1 MKIFGRK
8 ERKIA
13 NLEAKVKNRDILT
26 EDQCRLIDNLK
37 SIINSLEDDLKSS
50 KEVSYELLKKLEDKS
65 KAKRGRKAKEVIT
78 DKNNQ

>member
-13 NLEAKVKNRDILT
+13 NLEAKVKNRDILI